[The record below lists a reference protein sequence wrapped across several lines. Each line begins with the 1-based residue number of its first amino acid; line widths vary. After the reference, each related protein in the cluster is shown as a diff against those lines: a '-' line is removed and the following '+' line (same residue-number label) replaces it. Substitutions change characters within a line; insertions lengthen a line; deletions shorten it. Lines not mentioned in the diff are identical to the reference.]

1 MSKPKRYDPAAIE
14 TKWQSRW
21 ENEKTYACHVDKDK
35 KKYYV
40 LEMFPYPSGNL
51 HMGHVRNYSIG
62 DVVARFKRMQGFNVM
77 HPMGWDA
84 FGLPAENAAIKH
96 NIHPSVWTHANI
108 DNMRAQ
114 LKRLG
119 YSYDWDREVATCDE
133 PYYRWEQLFFLRWLE
148 KGLVYRKKAS
158 QNWCPH
164 CNTVLANEQ
173 VVDGLCW
180 RCDTPVVQKELTQ
193 WFLKITDYADEL
205 LADLSKLEGG
215 WPDRV
220 LSMQRNWIGKSVG
233 AEITFPL
240 ESGEGD
246 IKVFTT
252 RPDTVFGVTF
262 MTLAPEHPLVESLIS
277 GKPNEAEARAFIERT
292 HNMDRIDRQSDSLEK
307 EGVFTGS
314 YCLNP
319 FTGRQVPIW
328 LGNFVL
334 AEYGT
339 GAVMAVPAHDQR
351 DFDFSKKYGMERIV
365 VIQPEGEA
373 PLTPENLTE
382 AYTAPGVLVNSGE
395 FDGLPNEDAK
405 KAIADALEASGKG
418 KRTTNW
424 RLRDWNISRQR
435 YWGAPIPV
443 VYCDTCGMV
452 PVPEDQLP
460 VRLPL
465 DVQTHTDG
473 KSPLPHTP
481 EFYNCTCPKCGGAAK
496 RETDTMDTFVES
508 SWYFARYTD
517 ARNDKAPFDM
527 EALRYW
533 LSVDQYIGGVEHAIL
548 HLLYARFFTKVLR
561 DLGYFPKEIDEPFAN
576 LLTQGMVLKDGS
588 KMSKSK
594 GNVVDPYLLAEKFGV
609 DALRFF
615 LLRTFPFG
623 SDGNFS
629 NELLIQTINI
639 DLANDLGNL
648 VSRTTAMVEKYFGGT
663 LPTERQEGEPDTE
676 LRAMAS
682 TLRDRYEAEMERF
695 QFQNALE
702 QVFKTIQRANKY
714 IDENAPW
721 ALAKDPANRVRLAT
735 VMYHLLETIRICA
748 TLLTPFMPESAEK
761 IFDQI
766 GACEGCRTW
775 EKANVWGSLRPDAT
789 VHKGEALFPRIDAE
803 KALAELEELE
813 AQQRKAALPAL
824 EVEPYT
830 EEKVDFDTFCKSDL
844 RAVKIKNCEPVKKSD
859 KLLKFT
865 LDDGSGTD
873 RVILSGI
880 RHYYEPEQLI
890 GKTAV
895 AILNLPPRKMMGIPS
910 CGMLISAVHKERG
923 EEKLHLLLLDDA
935 IPAGAKLC

>member
-443 VYCDTCGMV
+443 VYCDTWFPC
-452 PVPEDQLP
+452 PKTSSRSACRWTCRRTRTASLP
-460 VRLPL
+460 CPTRPNSTTAPARSAAVRPSAKPTRWTPLLNPRGTSPAIPTPATTRLP
-465 DVQTHTDG
+465 
-473 KSPLPHTP
+473 
-481 EFYNCTCPKCGGAAK
+481 
-496 RETDTMDTFVES
+496 
-508 SWYFARYTD
+508 
-517 ARNDKAPFDM
+517 
-527 EALRYW
+527 
-533 LSVDQYIGGVEHAIL
+533 
-548 HLLYARFFTKVLR
+548 
-561 DLGYFPKEIDEPFAN
+561 
-576 LLTQGMVLKDGS
+576 
-588 KMSKSK
+588 
-594 GNVVDPYLLAEKFGV
+594 
-609 DALRFF
+609 
-615 LLRTFPFG
+615 
-623 SDGNFS
+623 
-629 NELLIQTINI
+629 
-639 DLANDLGNL
+639 
-648 VSRTTAMVEKYFGGT
+648 
-663 LPTERQEGEPDTE
+663 
-676 LRAMAS
+676 S
-682 TLRDRYEAEMERF
+682 TW
-695 QFQNALE
+695 
-702 QVFKTIQRANKY
+702 K
-714 IDENAPW
+714 P
-721 ALAKDPANRVRLAT
+721 
-735 VMYHLLETIRICA
+735 CA
-748 TLLTPFMPESAEK
+748 TGCPWTSTSA
-761 IFDQI
+761 
-766 GACEGCRTW
+766 AWST
-775 EKANVWGSLRPDAT
+775 
-789 VHKGEALFPRIDAE
+789 
-803 KALAELEELE
+803 
-813 AQQRKAALPAL
+813 
-824 EVEPYT
+824 
-830 EEKVDFDTFCKSDL
+830 
-844 RAVKIKNCEPVKKSD
+844 
-859 KLLKFT
+859 
-865 LDDGSGTD
+865 
-873 RVILSGI
+873 
-880 RHYYEPEQLI
+880 
-890 GKTAV
+890 
-895 AILNLPPRKMMGIPS
+895 PS
-910 CGMLISAVHKERG
+910 CICSMPASSPRCCAISATSPRRSTS
-923 EEKLHLLLLDDA
+923 LSPTCSRRA
-935 IPAGAKLC
+935 WF

>member
-481 EFYNCTCPKCGGAAK
+481 EFYNCTCPKCGSKNVEQDPDTLDTWFSSALWPFSTLGWPDK
-496 RETDTMDTFVES
+496 TPELDYFYPTDVLVTGYDIIFFWVIRMIFSGYEHMG
-508 SWYFARYTD
+508 
-517 ARNDKAPFDM
+517 KKPF
-527 EALRYW
+527 
-533 LSVDQYIGGVEHAIL
+533 G
-548 HLLYARFFTKVLR
+548 KVLFHGLVR
-561 DLGYFPKEIDEPFAN
+561 DS
-576 LLTQGMVLKDGS
+576 QGR
-588 KMSKSK
+588 KMSKSL
-594 GNVVDPYLLAEKFGV
+594 GNGIDPLEVIDKYGA
-609 DALRFF
+609 DALRYT
-615 LLRTFPFG
+615 LIT
-623 SDGNFS
+623 GNAPGNDMRFYWERVEAS
-629 NELLIQTINI
+629 RNFANKVWNASRFIMMNDPDNKVKATDAQPENLTAADKWILSKMNNLIQEVTDN
-639 DLANDLGNL
+639 
-648 VSRTTAMVEKYFGGT
+648 MEKYELGIAVAKLNDFIWEEFCDWYIEMVKPRLYNDEDTTKKAAIWT
-663 LPTERQEGEPDTE
+663 LKKVLIDALKLLHPYMPFITEEIFCNIQDEEESIMISAWPVY
-676 LRAMAS
+676 S
-682 TLRDRYEAEMERF
+682 EAFNFAE
-695 QFQNALE
+695 
-702 QVFKTIQRANKY
+702 
-714 IDENAPW
+714 DENAI
-721 ALAKDPANRVRLAT
+721 
-735 VMYHLLETIRICA
+735 ETIKQAVRNIRNVRAEMNVAPSRKAKVFVVSEDAKIRDIFENGKVFFA
-748 TLLTPFMPESAEK
+748 TLGYASEVVIQQDKSGIPDDAVSTVIPDAVIYIPFAELVDIDKEIERLQKEEKKLNGEIARCNGMLNNEKFTSKAPQAK
-761 IFDQI
+761 ID
-766 GACEGCRTW
+766 E
-775 EKANVWGSLRPDAT
+775 EKAKL
-789 VHKGEALFPRIDAE
+789 E
-803 KALAELEELE
+803 KYTQMLAQVQERLKTL
-813 AQQRKAALPAL
+813 
-824 EVEPYT
+824 
-830 EEKVDFDTFCKSDL
+830 
-844 RAVKIKNCEPVKKSD
+844 VK
-859 KLLKFT
+859 
-865 LDDGSGTD
+865 
-873 RVILSGI
+873 
-880 RHYYEPEQLI
+880 
-890 GKTAV
+890 
-895 AILNLPPRKMMGIPS
+895 
-910 CGMLISAVHKERG
+910 
-923 EEKLHLLLLDDA
+923 
-935 IPAGAKLC
+935 

>member
-594 GNVVDPYLLAEKFGV
+594 GNVVDPVILCDRYGV
-609 DALRFF
+609 DAIRYF
-615 LLRTFPFG
+615 LLREIPFG
-623 SDGNFS
+623 ADGLFT
-629 NELLIQTINI
+629 NEALINRINY

-648 VSRTTAMVEKYFGGT
+648 LSRTTAMVQKYFGGSI
-663 LPTERQEGEPDTE
+663 PAQRQAED
-676 LRAMAS
+676 LDQDLVAMATS
-682 TLRDRYEAEMERF
+682 LRGRYEESMDGF
-695 QFQNALE
+695 QFSNALAE
-702 QVFKTIQRANKY
+702 VWKLIARSNKY
-714 IDENAPW
+714 IDETMPW
-721 ALAKDPANRVRLAT
+721 ALGKAPDKAPRLAA
-735 VMYHLLETIRICA
+735 VLYNLCECLRIVSI
-748 TLLTPFMPESAEK
+748 LITPFMPETAPK
-761 IFDQI
+761 IQAQI
-766 GACEGCRTW
+766 GAGADVCNW
-775 EKANVWGSLRPDAT
+775 DSADQWGLLPADA
-789 VHKGEALFPRIDAE
+789 VVSKGETLFPRIDVAKEIAELDEILIQKPAE
-803 KALAELEELE
+803 KKAEAPKREQPVEGVAMIGIDDFAKVELRVAE
-813 AQQRKAALPAL
+813 IVA
-824 EVEPYT
+824 
-830 EEKVDFDTFCKSDL
+830 
-844 RAVKIKNCEPVKKSD
+844 CEPVKRAK
-859 KLLKFT
+859 KLLKLT
-865 LDDGSGTD
+865 LNDGQGQ
-873 RVILSGI
+873 RVVASGI
-880 RHYYEPEQLI
+880 AKYYTPDQLVGRHVVLVANLKP
-890 GKTAV
+890 AV
-895 AILNLPPRKMMGIPS
+895 LCGVES
-910 CGMLISAVHKERG
+910 CGMILAADCAGGDVKVIFVDE
-923 EEKLHLLLLDDA
+923 
-935 IPAGAKLC
+935 IPAGSKIR

>member
-1 MSKPKRYDPAAIE
+1 MSKPKRYDPATIE

-35 KKYYV
+35 KKYYM

-496 RETDTMDTFVES
+496 RETDTMDTFDDS
-508 SWYFARYTD
+508 SWYFQRYCSPDCST
-517 ARNDKAPFDM
+517 AMVDKRAD
-527 EALRYW
+527 YW
-533 LSVDQYIGGVEHAIL
+533 MPMDQYIGGIEHAVL
-548 HLLYARFFTKVLR
+548 HLLYARFWTKVMR
-561 DLGYFPKEIDEPFAN
+561 DLGLVKYDEPFKN
-576 LLTQGMVLKDGS
+576 LFTQGMLMADCYYRNGDDGRKVWFYPDEVEVQYDEKGRPVGAVCKADGQPVTLGGIE

-594 GNVVDPYLLAEKFGV
+594 NNVVEPREIIKKFGADTARSFV
-609 DALRFF
+609 MFAGPPDQSAAWSNSGAEGTYRFLRRIWNWAFAKKNLIASAGAFEGQMLPHDAKTLRREVHTTLRQAEYDFSRMQYNTVVSACMKMF
-615 LLRTFPFG
+615 NTIEGFKGETPADLAALCECASILLRTLYPIAPHITTALWQ
-623 SDGNFS
+623 
-629 NELLIQTINI
+629 ELGFVERIGDLIDAPWPEVSEDAIKADELKLVVQVNGKLRGEILVPAEAAQAEI
-639 DLANDLGNL
+639 EAAALANPDVQRFTEGMTVRKIIIVKNKL
-648 VSRTTAMVEKYFGGT
+648 VNV
-663 LPTERQEGEPDTE
+663 
-676 LRAMAS
+676 
-682 TLRDRYEAEMERF
+682 
-695 QFQNALE
+695 
-702 QVFKTIQRANKY
+702 VV
-714 IDENAPW
+714 
-721 ALAKDPANRVRLAT
+721 AK
-735 VMYHLLETIRICA
+735 
-748 TLLTPFMPESAEK
+748 
-761 IFDQI
+761 
-766 GACEGCRTW
+766 
-775 EKANVWGSLRPDAT
+775 
-789 VHKGEALFPRIDAE
+789 
-803 KALAELEELE
+803 
-813 AQQRKAALPAL
+813 
-824 EVEPYT
+824 
-830 EEKVDFDTFCKSDL
+830 
-844 RAVKIKNCEPVKKSD
+844 
-859 KLLKFT
+859 
-865 LDDGSGTD
+865 
-873 RVILSGI
+873 
-880 RHYYEPEQLI
+880 
-890 GKTAV
+890 
-895 AILNLPPRKMMGIPS
+895 
-910 CGMLISAVHKERG
+910 
-923 EEKLHLLLLDDA
+923 
-935 IPAGAKLC
+935 